1 MRYSKNGDNKI
12 KNLRVVIITGLS
24 GSGKSTALRALEDI
38 GFFCVDNLPVILLP
52 KFLAITTVSSPEIK
66 RVAMVMDLRERSF
79 LDKYQR
85 IFAGL
90 KQKGYKIQI
99 LFLESSDESLLH
111 RFSET
116 RRIHPLSERGMIMEG
131 IMMEREKLSS
141 LKKMADKII
150 DTTSINV
157 HQLKDIVQRHYSPSS
172 RNKKM
177 VINIISFGYRY
188 GLPADA
194 DLVFDVRFLPNPYFV
209 EDLKNYDGHNVDV
222 QNYVMQNKQSKEF
235 LKKILDLMNLL
246 IPLYE
251 KEGKVRLNIA
261 LGCTGGKHR
270 SVVVANKLASH
281 FSSKKYLVNLNHRDI
296 KEN

>member
-1 MRYSKNGDNKI
+1 M
-12 KNLRVVIITGLS
+12 KNLKVVIITGLS

-52 KFLAITTVSSPEIK
+52 KFLSITAVSSPEIK
-66 RVAMVMDLRERSF
+66 QVAMVMDLRERSF
-79 LDKYQR
+79 LEKYQR
-85 IFAGL
+85 IFKGL
-90 KQKGYKIQI
+90 KEKGYKIEI

-131 IMMEREKLSS
+131 ILKEREKLSP
-141 LKKMADKII
+141 LKKMADSVI
-150 DTTSINV
+150 DTTSVNV
-157 HQLKDIVQRHYSPSS
+157 HQLKDIVQRHFSPSS
-172 RNKKM
+172 RTKKM
-177 VINIISFGYRY
+177 VINMTSFGYRY

-209 EDLKNYDGHNVDV
+209 ENLKIHDGNNTGV
-222 QNYVMQNKQSKEF
+222 QKYVMQNKESRKF
-235 LKKILDLMNLL
+235 LEKISDLMNLL

-261 LGCTGGKHR
+261 VGCTGGRHR
-270 SVVVANKLASH
+270 SVVMANKMKSFFA
-281 FSSKKYLVNLNHRDI
+281 SKKYVVNLNHRDI
-296 KEN
+296 NKD

>member
-1 MRYSKNGDNKI
+1 M

-52 KFLAITTVSSPEIK
+52 KFLSITTSSSPEIK
-66 RVAMVMDLRERSF
+66 QVAMVMDLRERSF

-85 IFAGL
+85 IFTGL
-90 KQKGYKIQI
+90 KEKGYKIEI
-99 LFLESSDESLLH
+99 LFLESGDDSLLH

-116 RRIHPLSERGMIMEG
+116 RRIHPLSERGLIMEG
-131 IMMEREKLSS
+131 ILMEREKLSS

-150 DTTSINV
+150 DTTSLNV
-157 HQLKDIVQRHYSPSS
+157 HQLKDIVQSYFLPSS
-172 RNKKM
+172 RQKKM
-177 VINIISFGYRY
+177 VINLTSFGYRY
-188 GLPADA
+188 GLPVDA

-209 EDLKNYDGHNVDV
+209 ENLKNYDGHNADV
-222 QNYVMQNKQSKEF
+222 QDYVLQNKESKEF

-261 LGCTGGKHR
+261 MGCTGGKHR
-270 SVVVANKLASH
+270 SVVMANKLDSY
-281 FSSKKYLVNLNHRDI
+281 FSSMKYMVNLNHRDI
-296 KEN
+296 NKN

>member
-1 MRYSKNGDNKI
+1 M

-52 KFLAITTVSSPEIK
+52 KFLSITTSSSPEIK
-66 RVAMVMDLRERSF
+66 QVAMVMDLRERSF

-85 IFAGL
+85 IFTGL
-90 KQKGYKIQI
+90 KEKGYKIEI
-99 LFLESSDESLLH
+99 LFLESSDDSLLH

-116 RRIHPLSERGMIMEG
+116 RRIHPLSERGLIMEG
-131 IMMEREKLSS
+131 ILMEREKLSS

-150 DTTSINV
+150 DTTSLNV
-157 HQLKDIVQRHYSPSS
+157 HQLKDIVQSYFLPSS
-172 RNKKM
+172 RQKKM
-177 VINIISFGYRY
+177 VINLTSFGYRY
-188 GLPADA
+188 GLPVDA

-209 EDLKNYDGHNVDV
+209 ENLKNYDGHNADV
-222 QNYVMQNKQSKEF
+222 QDYVLQNKESKEF

-261 LGCTGGKHR
+261 MGCTGGKHR
-270 SVVVANKLASH
+270 SVVMANKLDSY
-281 FSSKKYLVNLNHRDI
+281 FSSMKYMVNLNHRDI
-296 KEN
+296 NKN

>member
-1 MRYSKNGDNKI
+1 M

-52 KFLAITTVSSPEIK
+52 KFLSITTSSSPEIK
-66 RVAMVMDLRERSF
+66 QVAMVMDLRERSF

-85 IFAGL
+85 IFTGL
-90 KQKGYKIQI
+90 KEKGYKIEI
-99 LFLESSDESLLH
+99 LFLESSDDSLLH

-131 IMMEREKLSS
+131 ILMEREKLSS

-150 DTTSINV
+150 DTTSLNV
-157 HQLKDIVQRHYSPSS
+157 HQLKDIVQSHFLPSS
-172 RNKKM
+172 RQKKM
-177 VINIISFGYRY
+177 VINVTSFGYRY
-188 GLPADA
+188 GLPVDA

-209 EDLKNYDGHNVDV
+209 ENLKNYDGHNADV
-222 QNYVMQNKQSKEF
+222 QDYVLQNKESKEF

-261 LGCTGGKHR
+261 MGCTGGKHR
-270 SVVVANKLASH
+270 SVVMANKLDSY
-281 FSSKKYLVNLNHRDI
+281 FSSMKYMVNLNHRDI
-296 KEN
+296 NKN